1 MSFFICRVGL
11 RFLGKVRYFLLLF
24 FLSVTDFVFILLK
37 LVLGSFWSVGCS
49 RVDLWMDIVLFW
61 DQQRVVSGSSW
72 VIVGSI
78 GLVMF
83 CFREVDIGIGKLDEK
98 FDDVFLTERLSGKE
112 VVEVVGMLSAF

>member
-1 MSFFICRVGL
+1 MSFFICRVAL

-61 DQQRVVSGSSW
+61 DQ
-72 VIVGSI
+72 
-78 GLVMF
+78 
-83 CFREVDIGIGKLDEK
+83 
-98 FDDVFLTERLSGKE
+98 
-112 VVEVVGMLSAF
+112 